1 MNLKSGNE
9 PVPVQ
14 IARTTIEVYI
24 RERRIVTTDEVP
36 PFGENP
42 AGCFVSIHAH
52 GSLRGCIGTIL
63 PTKETVA
70 AEIIRNAVSAS
81 TEDPRFDAVRSE
93 ELEELDISV
102 DILSE
107 PEPVRSTDELD
118 PEKYGVIVTSG
129 IRRGLLLPAL
139 DGVDTVY
146 DQLAIA
152 RRKGGIAP
160 DEQCAIQRFT
170 VVRYS

>member
-1 MNLKSGNE
+1 VSNKSGHE
-9 PVPVQ
+9 PIPVQ
-14 IARTTIEVYI
+14 IARKTIEVYI
-24 RERRIVTTDEVP
+24 REGRILSVDEVP
-36 PFGENP
+36 AFGKTP

-63 PTKETVA
+63 PTKETIA
-70 AEIIRNAVSAS
+70 AEIIRNAVSAC
-81 TEDPRFDAVRSE
+81 TEDPRFNVVRVDE
-93 ELEELDISV
+93 LDELEISV

-107 PEPVRSTDELD
+107 PEPVKSIDELD

-129 IRRGLLLPAL
+129 IRRGLLLPDL
-139 DGVDTVY
+139 DGVNTVY

-160 DEQCAIQRFT
+160 DEQCTILRFT
-170 VVRYS
+170 VTRFS

>member
-1 MNLKSGNE
+1 MSLKSGNE

-24 RERRIVTTDEVP
+24 REGRIVTTDEVP

-70 AEIIRNAVSAS
+70 AAGDYQECRIREHGRSPV
-81 TEDPRFDAVRSE
+81 DAVRSE

-107 PEPVRSTDELD
+107 PEPVESTDELD
-118 PEKYGVIVTSG
+118 PKG
-129 IRRGLLLPAL
+129 
-139 DGVDTVY
+139 TV
-146 DQLAIA
+146 
-152 RRKGGIAP
+152 
-160 DEQCAIQRFT
+160 
-170 VVRYS
+170 